1 MTLTL
6 ARRAGRF
13 YLVGALGLG
22 VQLGALWAFRGLLNT
37 PYLLAAALAVEL
49 AVLHNFLW
57 HERWTW
63 ADRTPAAGCAGR
75 LWRFHLSNGFLPL
88 AVNLALMRLLA
99 GEMGMHYLAAGTL
112 GVAVCA
118 VLNFSAAEW
127 FVYRRRRPVPLDAGG
142 GGA

>member
-1 MTLTL
+1 MRL
-6 ARRAGRF
+6 AERAARF
-13 YLVGALGLG
+13 YLVGGLGFG
-22 VQLGALWAFRGLLNT
+22 VQLGALWALRGALGL
-37 PYLLAAALAVEL
+37 PYLKAAGLAVEL
-49 AVLHNFLW
+49 AVLHNFFW

-63 ADRTPAAGCAGR
+63 TGRAPAEGRLGR

-88 AVNLALMRLLA
+88 AVNLALMRV
-99 GEMGMHYLAAGTL
+99 LAAGLGMHDLAASAL